1 MGFKLQFN
9 IKISKLENSNLSLQK
24 ELEEKNLAI
33 VELHEKIDN
42 IKKLVI
48 SCQGH
53 IKEKNAQ
60 INGLEMKLEE
70 FEKGQQKHK
79 KQSDKRIKD
88 LESTAKLQTSK
99 ERVPEHKKPEEEI

>member
-1 MGFKLQFN
+1 M
-9 IKISKLENSNLSLQK
+9 SKLENSCTSLQK

-33 VELHEKIDN
+33 VELHEKIDD

-48 SCQGH
+48 ICQGD
-53 IKEKNAQ
+53 IKEKNAE
-60 INGLEMKLEE
+60 INGLQMKLEE

-88 LESTAKLQTSK
+88 LESTAN
-99 ERVPEHKKPEEEI
+99 I